1 MPPAQSVTR
10 LERGQVAPAYLFLGP
25 EAYQRR
31 RVREALLKAALG
43 ADAGD
48 DAVTHYDLH
57 ESSLAEAI
65 DDARALSLFAS
76 ERVIFAANAESALP
90 HTTSDEDAEHGEGA
104 AGSADMLAAYLKNPT
119 PGVVLVFDAARFDFE
134 GEDKRKQER
143 VRKFYAAVGDPVEF
157 RRASADDARREAAAL
172 ARRAGLNI
180 DPATVDLLVE
190 ALAADL
196 TRIAVEVEKM
206 ALYAQGRPVTEED
219 VGLLVPDARAT
230 TIFAL
235 VGAMGRRDRSRALE
249 ILDTLFRDGEYLPVA
264 LSFLSGQF
272 RAALVAKEAGLRS
285 PQQVQGHFAKM
296 GVQMWGSR
304 AEQVFQTVA
313 KFSKPQLERA
323 MQLTFEADRDLRSAR
338 PDDRIVMEQFIL
350 RLTA

>member
-1 MPPAQSVTR
+1 MTPTHFLTR
-10 LERGQVAPAYLFLGP
+10 MERGQTAPAYLFIGP

-31 RVREALLKAALG
+31 RARAALLKTREY
-43 ADAGD
+43 
-48 DAVTHYDLH
+48 AVTEYDLH
-57 ESSLAEAI
+57 ETALAEVI

-76 ERVIFAANAESALP
+76 ERVIFAGNAEAALP
-90 HTTSDEDAEHGEGA
+90 RTKSGEDDEDSEGP
-104 AGSADMLAAYLKNPT
+104 AGSADALTVYMGDPT
-119 PGVVLVFDAARFDFE
+119 PGVVLVFDAPRFDFE
-134 GEDKRKQER
+134 GEDRKKQER
-143 VRKFYAAVGDPVEF
+143 VRKFYSSVGDPVDF
-157 RRASADDARREAAAL
+157 KRASADEARREAAAL
-172 ARRAGLNI
+172 ARRAGLSL
-180 DPATVDLLVE
+180 DPAMVDLLVE

-206 ALYAQGRPVTEED
+206 ALYTQGRPVTEED
-219 VGLLVPDARAT
+219 LALLVPDARST

-235 VGAMGRRDRSRALE
+235 VGALGRRDRSRSLE

-264 LSFLSGQF
+264 LSFLSAQF
-272 RAALVAKEAGLRS
+272 RAALVAKEQGLRS
-285 PQQVQGHFAKM
+285 PQQIQGHFAKM

-313 KFSKPQLERA
+313 KFSKSQLAHA
-323 MQLTFEADRDLRSAR
+323 MELTFEADRDLRSAR

>member
-1 MPPAQSVTR
+1 MTPAQFLTR
-10 LERGQVAPAYLFLGP
+10 IERGSIAAAYLFLGP
-25 EAYQRR
+25 EVYQRR
-31 RVREALLKAALG
+31 RARQALLHAALG
-43 ADAGD
+43 DAGRENS
-48 DAVTHYDLH
+48 VTQYDLADT
-57 ESSLAEAI
+57 SLAEVI

-76 ERVIFAANAESALP
+76 ERVIFAGNAEAALP
-90 HTTSDEDAEHGEGA
+90 RTRADEDAEESDGA
-104 AGSADMLAAYLKNPT
+104 AGSADALAGYMKDPT
-119 PGVVLVFDAARFDFE
+119 PGVVLVFDAPRFDFE
-134 GEDKRKQER
+134 GDDKRKQER
-143 VRKFYAAVGDPVEF
+143 VRKFFAALGEPVEF
-157 RRASADDARREAAAL
+157 RRASADEARREAAAL

-196 TRIAVEVEKM
+196 ARIAVEVEKL

-219 VGLLVPDARAT
+219 VARLVPDARAT
-230 TIFAL
+230 TVFAL
-235 VGAMGRRDRSRALE
+235 VAALGRRDRSRSLE
-249 ILDTLFRDGEYLPVA
+249 ILDTLFRDGEYLPLA
-264 LSFLSGQF
+264 LSFLSAQF

-285 PQQVQGHFAKM
+285 PQQVQGHFMKM

-313 KFSKPQLERA
+313 KFSKTQLQRA
-323 MQLTFEADRDLRSAR
+323 MELTFEADRDLRSAR

>member
-1 MPPAQSVTR
+1 
-10 LERGQVAPAYLFLGP
+10 LERGQIAAAYLFLGP

-31 RVREALLKAALG
+31 RARAALLKAALG
-43 ADAGD
+43 AAGGEN
-48 DAVTHYDLH
+48 AVTQYDLAGTP
-57 ESSLAEAI
+57 LAEAI

-76 ERVIFAANAESALP
+76 ERVIFAGNAEAALP
-90 HTTSDEDAEHGEGA
+90 RTRSDEDAEESEGP
-104 AGSADMLAAYLKNPT
+104 AGSADMLAAYMKDPT
-119 PGVVLVFDAARFDFE
+119 PGVVLVFDAPRFDFE

-143 VRKFYAAVGDPVEF
+143 VRKFYAALGEPVEF
-157 RRASADDARREAAAL
+157 KRASADEARREAAAL
-172 ARRAGLNI
+172 ARRAGLSI

-196 TRIAVEVEKM
+196 TRIAVEVEKLS
-206 ALYAQGRPVTEED
+206 LYAQGRPVTEDD
-219 VGLLVPDARAT
+219 VGLLAPDARAT

-235 VGAMGRRDRSRALE
+235 VGALGRRDRSRSLE

-264 LSFLSGQF
+264 LSFLSAQF

-285 PQQVQGHFAKM
+285 PQQIQGHFANM
-296 GVQMWGSR
+296 GVQMWGAR

-323 MQLTFEADRDLRSAR
+323 MELTFEADRDLRSAR

-350 RLTA
+350 RLTG